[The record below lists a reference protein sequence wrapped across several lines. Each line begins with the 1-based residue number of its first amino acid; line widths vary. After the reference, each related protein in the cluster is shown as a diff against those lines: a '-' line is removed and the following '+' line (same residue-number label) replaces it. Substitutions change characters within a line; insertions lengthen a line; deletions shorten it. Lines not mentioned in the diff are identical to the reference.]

1 MKLVFEEIE
10 LEELYITPLDAI
22 KGKQK
27 YPVEVIKQY
36 KKKVAILISIKNL
49 DSLKAFRSLNF
60 EYLKGNLKGQCSI
73 WLNNQYRLLFVPTI
87 EGLIQILLI
96 TEISKHYE

>member
-10 LEELYITPLDAI
+10 LEELYIIPMDEL

-27 YPVEVIKQY
+27 YPLEVIKQY
-36 KKKVAILISIKNL
+36 KKKVAILIGIKTL

-73 WLNNQYRLLFVPTI
+73 RLNNQYRLLFIQTKD
-87 EGLIQILLI
+87 ELIQVLLI
-96 TEISKHYE
+96 TEISKYYE